1 MHVGR
6 LPETGFPQCITE
18 EEEAVWD
25 ATRFGQALSSSRTF
39 WDLPDATLSMLELT
53 DRVTS

>member
-25 ATRFGQALSSSRTF
+25 VTRFGQALSSSRTF

-53 DRVTS
+53 DGVTS